1 VPFGKENVNRVTT
14 AHGESE
20 LARASSEIHRHG
32 LCTVNTAQINRQ
44 VPIDEYEDVV
54 VAVEGEL
61 LVALERE
68 CGRNRQREVVIV
80 RIIFIAEEFPVDREK
95 QLILV
100 YE

>member
-1 VPFGKENVNRVTT
+1 MPFGKENVNRVTT
-14 AHGESE
+14 AHGKSE
-20 LARASSEIHRHG
+20 LARASGEIHRHG
-32 LCTVNTAQINRQ
+32 LRTVNTAQIDRQ

-54 VAVEGEL
+54 VAVEGEF

-80 RIIFIAEEFPVDREK
+80 HVIFIAEELPVDREER
-95 QLILV
+95 LILV